1 MMVTICFYLKLSVK
15 ALFITLSITKFS
27 PSIVTI
33 LFKAGIK
40 ALKVMVI
47 HSHVVAHQVFA
58 LRLITWLDSVLAH
71 SEGFRALF
79 SRILTEQETGPSG
92 RRQPSLL
99 ENILKHDT
107 VLWKAARSAVHHLL
121 ISGA

>member
-1 MMVTICFYLKLSVK
+1 MCIKLFYNKKNSSTVK
-15 ALFITLSITKFS
+15 
-27 PSIVTI
+27 I